1 MTRHKTDE
9 SSSEE
14 RPIPSQAEG
23 DDPPESGSGS
33 RPVPSQ
39 AEGDEAT
46 VDEALRKQDGGKSR

>member
-1 MTRHKTDE
+1 MADNKLAE
-9 SSSEE
+9 KE

-23 DDPPESGSGS
+23 DDPPNSGEGG

-46 VDEALRKQDGGKSR
+46 VDESLRQKEQKR